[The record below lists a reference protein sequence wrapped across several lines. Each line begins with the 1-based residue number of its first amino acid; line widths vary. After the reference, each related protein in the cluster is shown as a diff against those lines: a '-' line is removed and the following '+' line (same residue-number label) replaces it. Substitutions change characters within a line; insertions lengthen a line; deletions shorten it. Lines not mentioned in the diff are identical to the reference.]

1 MSQHKPLDQQVI
13 VVTGASSGIGL
24 CTALSAAEQGARVV
38 LAARSLDVLEE
49 AVGTITAAG
58 GQALA
63 AQCDV
68 SRREDVDAVARLA
81 HQRFGGIDTWVNN
94 AGVSIYGRL
103 EEVAEEDSRRL
114 FDVNFWGVVNGSL
127 AALPFLRAS
136 GGVLVNVGSEVSDA
150 VVPLQGMYAASKH
163 AVKGFTDA
171 LRVEEERVDGSPV
184 SIVLVQPTATD
195 TPFPQH
201 ARNYMSQ
208 EPKLPTPMIEP
219 ARVAAAILHAA
230 TEGGRA
236 TQVGAMSKFNSFAS
250 RLVPALAERMA
261 ARQVD
266 RQQYDMP
273 PLDPAGTLHK
283 PGHAGRIHGSVS

>member
-1 MSQHKPLDQQVI
+1 MARQRAKWPPRRFREPPVAQHKPLDQQVV
-13 VVTGASSGIGL
+13 VVTGSSSGIGL

-38 LAARSLDVLEE
+38 LAARSLDVLQETV
-49 AVGTITAAG
+49 ATITGAG

-103 EEVAEEDSRRL
+103 EEVSEEDSRRL
-114 FDVNFWGVVNGSL
+114 FDINFWGVVNGSL

-136 GGVLVNVGSEVSDA
+136 GGVLVNLGSEVSDA
-150 VVPLQGMYAASKH
+150 VLPLQGMYAASKH

-171 LRVEEERVDGSPV
+171 LRVEEERVDDSPV

-201 ARNYMSQ
+201 ARNYMDR
-208 EPKLPTPMIEP
+208 EPKLPSPMIEP
-219 ARVAAAILHAA
+219 SRVAAAILHAA
-230 TEGGRA
+230 THGGRA
-236 TQVGAMSKFNSFAS
+236 TQVGAM
-250 RLVPALAERMA
+250 
-261 ARQVD
+261 
-266 RQQYDMP
+266 
-273 PLDPAGTLHK
+273 
-283 PGHAGRIHGSVS
+283 